1 MRRVH
6 LVDRSSRASYP
17 PLENVPLTGLDFSA
31 LVLGLRRKR
40 AMDLLTPTANS
51 SQEEVATNL
60 EELDGFKQYLRRVRK
75 SGSNRALFSH
85 QSDLRYRSL
94 SPR

>member
-1 MRRVH
+1 
-6 LVDRSSRASYP
+6 
-17 PLENVPLTGLDFSA
+17 
-31 LVLGLRRKR
+31 
-40 AMDLLTPTANS
+40 MDLLTPTANS

-94 SPR
+94 SPPLVSFSIHRPFGGIRIVAFFIEC